1 MIDFIKDISIAGGFL
16 FCRLPGRASRTRQS
30 TVMGMVERRGGKVP
44 FTEGEL
50 TAMRGR
56 LTAEEHRQRF
66 MREWAQRIYRRPRVA
81 ALFIVVWDIFS
92 ASCALI
98 ALRVH

>member
-1 MIDFIKDISIAGGFL
+1 
-16 FCRLPGRASRTRQS
+16 
-30 TVMGMVERRGGKVP
+30 MGIVERRGGKVP

-66 MREWAQRIYRRPRVA
+66 MREWAQRIYPRPRVA

-92 ASCALI
+92 ASRAD
-98 ALRVH
+98 RPEG